1 MEQKGEFEQRPE
13 VKPADQV
20 PFSRP
25 KASPLPWILC
35 AVFAV
40 AAVGMGVFLVLGG
53 TKKDEGKTNCVT
65 TAENQ
70 EKETPQ
76 NENTEDADLKLR
88 KIVKGLERDLIDY
101 FGYAYNDNLHRLMY
115 TVDEG
120 FDSIGVNYEFED
132 GYVTGVDR
140 SYEVIFTGTNSSEFY
155 IQKKVQSTGF
165 ADAYAKI
172 MAKYGLSK
180 ISDDALK
187 TRFFANETAYV
198 FGNNSGY
205 ICELIA
211 GGDPVYLSCADTN
224 TVSEEKKQLV
234 KELIDAYKEKN
245 EHAKNAER
253 IYINADPEKITKGK
267 TDEYDII
274 TATESDA
281 AAIFYRKDGGKWV
294 YAFSAQGVMGCDDY
308 EKLGLTDIFECKNY

>member
-25 KASPLPWILC
+25 KASPLPWVLC

-40 AAVGMGVFLVLGG
+40 AAVGMGVFLAIGG
-53 TKKDEGKTNCVT
+53 MKKDEGKTNCVT

-70 EKETPQ
+70 EKEGPQ
-76 NENTEDADLKLR
+76 SENTEDADLKLR
-88 KIVKGLERDLIDY
+88 KIVKGLERDLTDY
-101 FGYAYNDNLHRLMY
+101 FGYQYNDSLHRNMY
-115 TVDEG
+115 TVDEA
-120 FDSIGVNYEFED
+120 FDWIGVSYEFED

-140 SYEVIFTGTNSSEFY
+140 SYEVIFKGTNSSEFY
-155 IQKKVQSTGF
+155 IQKKVQNADF

-172 MAKYGLSK
+172 MAKYGMSK
-180 ISDDALK
+180 MSEDALK
-187 TRFFANETAYV
+187 TRTFANETTYV
-198 FGNNSGY
+198 FGNDFGY

-224 TVSEEKKQLV
+224 TVSEEKKQFV
-234 KELIDAYKEKN
+234 KELIDAYKEKD
-245 EHAKNAER
+245 EHAKNEKR
-253 IYINADPEKITKGK
+253 IYINADPENITKGK

-274 TATESDA
+274 TAIGSDA
-281 AAIFYRKDGGKWV
+281 AAIFYRKDGGEWV